1 MPYIEGSAREQQ
13 MLFPDVLDDYVS
25 VDNPVRFLDA
35 FVDTLDLAVLGF
47 PHATPSATGR
57 PPYDPADLL
66 RLYLYG
72 YLYRLRSSR
81 KLEQET
87 HRNIEVI
94 WLLRKL
100 RPDFKTIADFRKDHP
115 AALKGVCHEFTLLCK
130 KLELFG
136 GELIAID
143 GSKFRASNDK
153 DRNFSRA
160 ALDELLRAIDARIAA
175 YVERLDTQDAH
186 EAAETREGAGSVTVT
201 TLHEKLTALRARR
214 TTYRELVAELTASG
228 DTQISQTDPDS
239 RSMRVGTGVAVC
251 YNVQTAVDAKH
262 KLIVAHD
269 VVNAPTDQAQ
279 LSPMAMAAQAIL
291 AAPDLHAV
299 ADRGYYSGPEILA
312 CLNAGITPTVP
323 KPHTSANAKLG
334 LFTKE
339 QFRYDPTADTYQCP
353 AGEVLTYGYS
363 TVERGRGMRYY
374 RTPACTHCAVKARC
388 TRSPGAR
395 RITRWEDEAV
405 LDAMEVRHAQQPARS
420 ARRKALVEHP
430 FGTMKRWM
438 DQGYFLCRGL
448 VKVGAEFSLT
458 VFAYNLKRAMTIVGV
473 PRLIAALA

>member
-1 MPYIEGSAREQQ
+1 MPYIAGSARDQQ
-13 MLFPDVLDDYVS
+13 VLFPDVLDDYVS
-25 VDNPVRFLDA
+25 ADNPVRFLDA
-35 FVDTLDLAVLGF
+35 FVDTLDFARLGF
-47 PHATPSATGR
+47 QHATPNATGR

-100 RPDFKTIADFRKDHP
+100 RPDFKTIADFRRDHP
-115 AALKGVCHEFTLLCK
+115 AALKGVCREFTLLCK

-143 GSKFRASNDK
+143 GSKFRASNNK
-153 DRNFSRA
+153 DRNFSRD
-160 ALDELLRAIDARIAA
+160 ALDELLTAIDARIAA
-175 YVERLDTQDAH
+175 YVERLEAQDA
-186 EAAETREGAGSVTVT
+186 ADARDSAGSVTVPDLPT
-201 TLHEKLTALRARR
+201 KLTALRARR
-214 TTYRELVAELTASG
+214 TTYLELVAELAASG
-228 DTQISQTDPDS
+228 DTQISLTDPDS

-279 LSPMAMAAQAIL
+279 LSPMAIAAQAIL
-291 AAPDLHAV
+291 ASPALHAV
-299 ADRGYYSGPEILA
+299 ADRGYYSGPEVLA

-339 QFRYDPTADTYQCP
+339 QFQYDAAADTYRCP
-353 AGEVLTYGYS
+353 ADNVMTYGYS

-374 RTPACTHCAVKARC
+374 RTPACTHCPIKARC
-388 TRSPGAR
+388 TRSAGAR
-395 RITRWEDEAV
+395 RITRWEHEAV
-405 LDAMEVRHAQQPARS
+405 LDAMEVRHAQHPERAAQ
-420 ARRKALVEHP
+420 RKALAEHP

-438 DQGYFLCRGL
+438 DHGYFLCRGL
-448 VKVGAEFSLT
+448 TKVRAEFSLT
-458 VFAYNLKRAMTIVGV
+458 VLAYNLKRAITIVGV
-473 PRLIAALA
+473 PRMIAALG

>member
-1 MPYIEGSAREQQ
+1 MPRDQQ
-13 MLFPDVLDDYVS
+13 VLFPNVLDDYVS
-25 VDNPVRFLDA
+25 AENPVRFLDA
-35 FVDTLDLAVLGF
+35 FVESLDLAVLGF
-47 PHATPSATGR
+47 QRATPNATGR

-100 RPDFKTIADFRKDHP
+100 RPDFKTIADFRRDHP
-115 AALKGVCHEFTLLCK
+115 VALKGVCREFTLLCK

-143 GSKFRASNDK
+143 GSKFRASNNK
-153 DRNFSRA
+153 DRNFSRD
-160 ALDELLRAIDARIAA
+160 ALNEL
-175 YVERLDTQDAH
+175 
-186 EAAETREGAGSVTVT
+186 
-201 TLHEKLTALRARR
+201 
-214 TTYRELVAELTASG
+214 LTASG

-269 VVNAPTDQAQ
+269 VVNTPTDQAQ
-279 LSPMAMAAQAIL
+279 LSPMAIAAQAIL
-291 AAPDLHAV
+291 AAPDLHVV

-312 CLNAGITPTVP
+312 CLDAGVTPTVP

-334 LFTKE
+334 LLAKGSSTSTNTSGFT
-339 QFRYDPTADTYQCP
+339 
-353 AGEVLTYGYS
+353 
-363 TVERGRGMRYY
+363 
-374 RTPACTHCAVKARC
+374 
-388 TRSPGAR
+388 
-395 RITRWEDEAV
+395 
-405 LDAMEVRHAQQPARS
+405 
-420 ARRKALVEHP
+420 
-430 FGTMKRWM
+430 
-438 DQGYFLCRGL
+438 
-448 VKVGAEFSLT
+448 
-458 VFAYNLKRAMTIVGV
+458 RA
-473 PRLIAALA
+473 